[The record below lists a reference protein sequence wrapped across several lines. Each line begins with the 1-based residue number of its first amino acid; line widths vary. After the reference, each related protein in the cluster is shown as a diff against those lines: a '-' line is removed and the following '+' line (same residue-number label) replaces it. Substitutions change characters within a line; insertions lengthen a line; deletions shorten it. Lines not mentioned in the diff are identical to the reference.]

1 MALCNLN
8 FENTAYEISYELT
21 NLKAQKSL
29 LILHGWGANKELM
42 KQAFNP
48 VLSEYKCLY
57 LDLAGFGK
65 SNSPISLDTKG
76 YARLIEAF
84 LKHLHFTPN
93 ALMGHSFGGKICALL
108 SLSQNAELL
117 ILLSS
122 AGIIWQK
129 SLKTK
134 FKIKLFKA
142 LKALGLGKF
151 YTLFASKDA
160 QNLSPLMYETFK
172 KVVDED
178 FSEIFAGIPCKTLIF
193 WGQDD
198 KATPLKSGEK
208 IASLI
213 KENEFY
219 PLKGDHFFFLKHAEF
234 IAKIIHKN
242 LEQS

>member
-8 FENTAYEISYELT
+8 FENTPYEISYVLT
-21 NLKAQKSL
+21 NLKAKKCL

-65 SNSPISLDTKG
+65 SNSPTSLDTKG
-76 YARLIEAF
+76 YARLVEAF
-84 LKHLHFTPN
+84 LKRLHFTPN

-108 SLSQNAELL
+108 SLSQKTELL

-129 SLKTK
+129 SLKTRL
-134 FKIKLFKA
+134 KIKLFKA

-151 YTLFASKDA
+151 YSLFASKDA

-178 FSEIFAGIPCKTLIF
+178 FSEILAQIPCKTFIF

-219 PLKGDHFFFLKHAEF
+219 PLKGNHFFFLKNAEL

-242 LEQS
+242 LEQ